1 MSRGSLRRG
10 IRVARNLLAVGVIV
24 SIVASAGG
32 CAAPGSMI
40 AGAGEVTG
48 TIVQEEP
55 SVRMT
60 DFEVPGPAADPAVAA
75 SIGTPNRVGSAAVPV
90 RLYEPAEPAW
100 AVLVWAHGG
109 SFVRGDLDWPES
121 DWVAQ
126 RFAERGIRVAAVDYV
141 LASDTVKA
149 PAPANDVAAV
159 VGWALAGETL
169 GGETL
174 PGETTPVVIGGASAG
189 AHLAVAAV
197 LTQADGMMGAA
208 TSRDAQNEQV
218 RAGVAPA
225 ALLLQYPTLHRVQR
239 ESAAIAAATSSL
251 PDARKFD
258 ADRIAAMYEMYLGDG
273 DGDGDGVGSA
283 GGGAP
288 GAGGLMVPVGELPAE
303 RLSVLP
309 PTIIVNAD
317 ADDLRASGEQFAEQL
332 IDAGIPVVSH
342 VQPSTVHGYL
352 NRPDESAR
360 AAADATETIDWFT
373 TELRRIIAAG

>member
-1 MSRGSLRRG
+1 M
-10 IRVARNLLAVGVIV
+10 
-24 SIVASAGG
+24 
-32 CAAPGSMI
+32 
-40 AGAGEVTG
+40 
-48 TIVQEEP
+48 
-55 SVRMT
+55 RMT
-60 DFEVPGPAADPAVAA
+60 DLEVPGPAADLAVAS
-75 SIGTPNRVGSAAVPV
+75 SIGAPNRVGSVAVPV

-174 PGETTPVVIGGASAG
+174 PGETLPVVVGGASAG
-189 AHLAVAAV
+189 AHLAAAAV
-197 LTQADGMMGAA
+197 LALADGSSSESA
-208 TSRDAQNEQV
+208 SRDAQGDQARED
-218 RAGVAPA
+218 AAPA

-239 ESAAIAAATSSL
+239 ESARIAAATRFL
-251 PDARKFD
+251 PDARRFD
-258 ADRIAAMYEMYLGDG
+258 ADRIVAMYEEYL
-273 DGDGDGVGSA
+273 GDGVGSA
-283 GGGAP
+283 GGSDGAG
-288 GAGGLMVPVGELPAE
+288 GAGGLTVPVGELSAE

-332 IDAGIPVVSH
+332 TDAGVSVVSH

-360 AAADATETIDWFT
+360 ATADATETIDWFT
-373 TELRRIIAAG
+373 SELRRIIAAG